1 MKTNING
8 LDSNSSEL
16 IPEIFEFTYS
26 YFIYPS
32 KFVKY
37 ENGEFSTEH
46 LENNQTII
54 PTEENWIKFWEKLD
68 KIGVW
73 CWAEHYSPDY
83 MYLDGT
89 KWDLK
94 IQLGDKKIVCNGSNA
109 YPGKDGEVVENRIT
123 FRRLLLAI
131 NKLTG
136 LKTVGIQIY

>member
-1 MKTNING
+1 METNING

-37 ENGEFSTEH
+37 ENGEFSTGH

-54 PTEENWIKFWEKLD
+54 PTEEKWIKFWEKLD

-73 CWAEHYSPDY
+73 DWAEHYSPDY

-109 YPGKDGEVVENRIT
+109 YPGKDGEVVEHKIT